1 MSVKY
6 QDRNIA
12 QRQYTTAP
20 LNYVVMVIVLGL
32 PIVGSDLAIY
42 LDVIAMMDAYR
53 DQPNSHSNVDL
64 VMWRLLHDLTIFFHC
79 KLPFKSGEILS
90 KWIKA
95 TNNRQYIDVKC
106 LLLKVFFSEYLRLSK
121 PNQCFLLAQV
131 VGVILS

>member
-1 MSVKY
+1 MVMSVKY

-32 PIVGSDLAIY
+32 PIAGSDLAIY

-64 VMWRLLHDLTIFFHC
+64 VM
-79 KLPFKSGEILS
+79 
-90 KWIKA
+90 
-95 TNNRQYIDVKC
+95 
-106 LLLKVFFSEYLRLSK
+106 
-121 PNQCFLLAQV
+121 
-131 VGVILS
+131 